1 MWRSFAIAF
10 LSFPFTGLA
19 FIVGWAA
26 RDVKAGL
33 LAGAVVFTLFFTA
46 AVVNLFFVK
55 SYSYLDAALPA
66 VFAALWSLALAPFS
80 LGLSVFSA
88 PAFVGAG
95 LLLGG
100 CLAIAKRYGTG
111 LRWLLLPAAVFLYE
125 MLPVNIPGFV
135 DDTLAL
141 GAALSFLAAQFYRKA
156 LPVIVKE
163 AVRELR
169 RPRKKHESD
178 NR

>member
-10 LSFPFTGLA
+10 LAFPFTALA
-19 FIVGWAA
+19 FIIGWAA
-26 RDVKAGL
+26 ADLRSGL

-55 SYSYLDAALPA
+55 NYSYLDAALPA

-88 PAFVGAG
+88 PAFIGAG
-95 LLLGG
+95 LLLGA

-111 LRWLLLPAAVFLYE
+111 WRWLLLPAAVFLYE

-135 DDTLAL
+135 DDTFAL
-141 GAALSFLAAQFYRKA
+141 GAATSALLAQVWRAALPRLAAE
-156 LPVIVKE
+156 L
-163 AVRELR
+163 LR
-169 RPRKKHESD
+169 RLRHPAGKA
-178 NR
+178 